1 MTIKKV
7 KTLDNIIETYGN
19 KLPDNVVLAIFLEQA
34 NLPQAEVDFY
44 IERYNEERR
53 VCEVIENQLH
63 GDDSLTLMAEGRE
76 AERQEERRINEALEK
91 VTEFI
96 HDVTEYQAVSPL
108 AQAPLVVEEVGEEN
122 ISVEIKED
130 DTIVVNI

>member
-34 NLPQAEVDFY
+34 KLPQAEVDFY
-44 IERYNEERR
+44 IERFNEERR
-53 VCEVIENQLH
+53 LCEVIENKLH
-63 GDDSLTLMAEGRE
+63 GD
-76 AERQEERRINEALEK
+76 EEQRISEALEK

-96 HDVTEYQAVSPL
+96 HDVTEYRA
-108 AQAPLVVEEVGEEN
+108 VVEEVGEEN

>member
-1 MTIKKV
+1 MTIKKL

-34 NLPQAEVDFY
+34 KLPQADVDFY
-44 IERYNEERR
+44 IDRFNEERR
-53 VCEVIENQLH
+53 LCEALENKLH
-63 GDDSLTLMAEGRE
+63 GDEAEGRE
-76 AERQEERRINEALEK
+76 AERQEERRISEALEK

-96 HDVTEYQAVSPL
+96 HEVTEYQAVETP
-108 AQAPLVVEEVGEEN
+108 PGEN

-130 DTIVVNI
+130 DVVVVNI

>member
-1 MTIKKV
+1 MGIKKV

-53 VCEVIENQLH
+53 LCEVIENQPPQPL
-63 GDDSLTLMAEGRE
+63 
-76 AERQEERRINEALEK
+76 EERRISEALEK

-96 HDVTEYQAVSPL
+96 HEVTEYQAVETP
-108 AQAPLVVEEVGEEN
+108 PGEN

-130 DTIVVNI
+130 DVVVVNI

>member
-34 NLPQAEVDFY
+34 KLPQADVDFY
-44 IERYNEERR
+44 IERFNEERR
-53 VCEVIENQLH
+53 RCEVIENQLH
-63 GDDSLTLMAEGRE
+63 GD
-76 AERQEERRINEALEK
+76 EERINEALEK

-96 HDVTEYQAVSPL
+96 HDVTEYQAL
-108 AQAPLVVEEVGEEN
+108 VEEVGEEN

-130 DTIVVNI
+130 DVVVVNI

>member
-1 MTIKKV
+1 MGIKKV

-53 VCEVIENQLH
+53 VCEVIENQQPQPLV
-63 GDDSLTLMAEGRE
+63 AEG
-76 AERQEERRINEALEK
+76 QEERRISEALEK

-96 HDVTEYQAVSPL
+96 HEVTEYQAVETP
-108 AQAPLVVEEVGEEN
+108 PGEN

-130 DTIVVNI
+130 DVVVVNI

>member
-1 MTIKKV
+1 MAIKKV

-34 NLPQAEVDFY
+34 KLPQADVDFY
-44 IERYNEERR
+44 IERFNEERR
-53 VCEVIENQLH
+53 QCEVIENQLH
-63 GDDSLTLMAEGRE
+63 GEE
-76 AERQEERRINEALEK
+76 QEERRISEALEK

-96 HDVTEYQAVSPL
+96 HEVTEYQAVETP
-108 AQAPLVVEEVGEEN
+108 PGEN

-130 DTIVVNI
+130 DVVVVNI

>member
-1 MTIKKV
+1 MAIKKV

-34 NLPQAEVDFY
+34 KLPQAEVDFY
-44 IERYNEERR
+44 IERFNEERR
-53 VCEVIENQLH
+53 LCEVIENQPPQPLEPH
-63 GDDSLTLMAEGRE
+63 GL
-76 AERQEERRINEALEK
+76 EERRINEALEK

-96 HDVTEYQAVSPL
+96 HDVTEYQAV
-108 AQAPLVVEEVGEEN
+108 VETPPGEEN

>member
-1 MTIKKV
+1 MAIKKV

-34 NLPQAEVDFY
+34 KLPQAEVDFY
-44 IERYNEERR
+44 IERFNEERR
-53 VCEVIENQLH
+53 LCEVIENQLH
-63 GDDSLTLMAEGRE
+63 GD
-76 AERQEERRINEALEK
+76 EERISEALEK

-96 HDVTEYQAVSPL
+96 HDVTEYRA
-108 AQAPLVVEEVGEEN
+108 VVEEVGEEN

>member
-1 MTIKKV
+1 M

-34 NLPQAEVDFY
+34 KLPQADVDFY
-44 IERYNEERR
+44 IERFNEERR
-53 VCEVIENQLH
+53 RCEVIENQLH
-63 GDDSLTLMAEGRE
+63 GD
-76 AERQEERRINEALEK
+76 EERINEALEK

-96 HDVTEYQAVSPL
+96 HDVTEYQAL
-108 AQAPLVVEEVGEEN
+108 VEEVGEEN

-130 DTIVVNI
+130 NVVVVNI

>member
-63 GDDSLTLMAEGRE
+63 GDQPLEPQRLVAEG
-76 AERQEERRINEALEK
+76 QEERRISEALEK

-96 HDVTEYQAVSPL
+96 HEVTEYQAVETP
-108 AQAPLVVEEVGEEN
+108 PGEN

-130 DTIVVNI
+130 DVVVVNI

>member
-1 MTIKKV
+1 MGIKKV

-34 NLPQAEVDFY
+34 KLPQAEVDFY
-44 IERYNEERR
+44 IERFNEERR
-53 VCEVIENQLH
+53 LCEVIENQLH
-63 GDDSLTLMAEGRE
+63 GDE

-96 HDVTEYQAVSPL
+96 HDVTEYQAV
-108 AQAPLVVEEVGEEN
+108 EEVGEEN

-130 DTIVVNI
+130 DVVLGLVNI